1 MSFES
6 RIRKIVDDHEHGSS
20 YLVEQI
26 CSVLQSLES
35 LPEGHTKLPWAF
47 EQLQHIDPS
56 MAVVRHLLNHLDPS
70 LGRAFFAELRRY
82 QSRWHNVHQ
91 RVAQQLESTV
101 KVGGKQILVHS
112 HSWMVV
118 QVLSV
123 VSKQSSGLRVVQT
136 RSLPGGEGVTQC
148 RDLEAAGLQVTLIE
162 DADVVRAADSCDF
175 ACLGADQFTA
185 DAFVN
190 KVGSLGITQTMA
202 AQGKSTFVLADARKR
217 VKTLHYSTTL
227 FEPVP
232 FGERTLLMA
241 GEK

>member
-112 HSWMVV
+112 HS
-118 QVLSV
+118 
-123 VSKQSSGLRVVQT
+123 
-136 RSLPGGEGVTQC
+136 
-148 RDLEAAGLQVTLIE
+148 
-162 DADVVRAADSCDF
+162 
-175 ACLGADQFTA
+175 
-185 DAFVN
+185 
-190 KVGSLGITQTMA
+190 
-202 AQGKSTFVLADARKR
+202 
-217 VKTLHYSTTL
+217 
-227 FEPVP
+227 
-232 FGERTLLMA
+232 
-241 GEK
+241 